1 MKSARGGM
9 SDLVR
14 FACVAAP
21 KIAGGGLQVL
31 FNLVLIRYLTPDQFG
46 MVSLCVLGI
55 VACDAVLGSALDMA
69 VLRLAP
75 LHEQRGERLQSL
87 RVQNAALAL
96 KPLGVGLLAVP
107 VFFAGGALSRA
118 LFHHEEGRGLLL
130 LSLAGLLGLLL
141 LRSLQLHYQVSNRFI
156 AYGITDLAQN
166 GIKFGGITLL
176 LALALANPTWLVLSY
191 ALGPLSVALAGLALT
206 RNLVRTTFDRSALR
220 ELGKVLR
227 WYVAATVMGS
237 ITSRMDVFMVSAFST
252 VAEAGVFSLALAI
265 AIVPQLIGT
274 YMAVVYGPRIMPLL
288 EEGRL
293 GDTYRRFQLKLL
305 PVCIAGYFGLALGIQ
320 LFGNLLLPA
329 SFARAAGVMLVLFPA
344 SLCSLLNFPWT
355 ISLLLFLRPKF
366 LLALE
371 LVSFVVVIPVYAY
384 SAGRWGAMGGAAVT
398 VTVAGIKTILMQVVA
413 WQVARMPATMP
424 AEPSLVAEGL

>member
-1 MKSARGGM
+1 MTSATGGM

-14 FACVAAP
+14 FVCVAAP

-31 FNLVLIRYLTPDQFG
+31 FNLILIRYLTPDQFG

-75 LHEQRGERLQSL
+75 LHERRGERLESL
-87 RVQNAALAL
+87 KVQNAALAL
-96 KPLGVGLLAVP
+96 KPLGVGLLALP
-107 VFFAGGALSRA
+107 LFFAGGAVSRA
-118 LFHHEEGRGLLL
+118 LFHHDEGRGLLL

-141 LRSLQLHYQVSNRFI
+141 LRSLQLHYQISNRFV
-156 AYGITDLAQN
+156 AFGLTDLAQN

-176 LALALANPTWLVLSY
+176 LVLAVESPTWMVLFY

-206 RNLVRTTFDRSALR
+206 RNLVQTTFDRSSLL

-237 ITSRMDVFMVSAFST
+237 ITSRIDVFMVSAFST
-252 VAEAGVFSLALAI
+252 VAEAGVFSVALAM

-274 YMAVVYGPRIMPLL
+274 YMAVVYGPRIMPLW

-293 GDTYRRFQLKLL
+293 GPIYRKFQLKLL
-305 PVCIAGYFGLALGIQ
+305 PVCIAGYFCLAIGIQ
-320 LFGNLLLPA
+320 LFGEVLLPA

-371 LVSFVVVIPVYAY
+371 LVSFIVVIPAYAY
-384 SAGRWGAMGGAAVT
+384 SAGRWGALGGAAVT
-398 VTVAGIKTILMQVVA
+398 VTAAAIKTIAMQIMA
-413 WQVARMPATMP
+413 WQVARTPASMR
-424 AEPSLVAEGL
+424 AEPSLAVEGL